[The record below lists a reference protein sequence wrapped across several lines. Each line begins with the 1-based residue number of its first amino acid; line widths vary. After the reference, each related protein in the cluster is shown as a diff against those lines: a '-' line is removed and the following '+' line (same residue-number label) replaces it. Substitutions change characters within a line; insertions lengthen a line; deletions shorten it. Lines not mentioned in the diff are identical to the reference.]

1 MLKNL
6 EQCYN
11 SEQKW
16 LQKKILTNFLHH
28 KKSLLISQPLS
39 SNFHVEFYII
49 FRLEKTIFH
58 PILTFAGAESFAGD
72 ADRRVVDAI
81 VVFQPA
87 WGAVRA
93 IIASAKERRLNHG
106 ALLTSGTKKKRARA
120 VLNCSTRNNLIARV
134 CVSFP
139 CYFLPFTIFITF
151 HGVVAVSSVVIKI
164 PRFFLSFRRIF
175 FYFRGIFLLPHDY
188 HRSSSRRFLRE
199 GKIRKKSFISI
210 F

>member
-16 LQKKILTNFLHH
+16 LQKKILNNFLHH

-106 ALLTSGTKKKRARA
+106 ALLTSGTKKKGR
-120 VLNCSTRNNLIARV
+120 T
-134 CVSFP
+134 
-139 CYFLPFTIFITF
+139 PF
-151 HGVVAVSSVVIKI
+151 
-164 PRFFLSFRRIF
+164 
-175 FYFRGIFLLPHDY
+175 
-188 HRSSSRRFLRE
+188 
-199 GKIRKKSFISI
+199 
-210 F
+210 

>member
-1 MLKNL
+1 M
-6 EQCYN
+6 
-11 SEQKW
+11 
-16 LQKKILTNFLHH
+16 
-28 KKSLLISQPLS
+28 
-39 SNFHVEFYII
+39 
-49 FRLEKTIFH
+49 
-58 PILTFAGAESFAGD
+58 
-72 ADRRVVDAI
+72 
-81 VVFQPA
+81 VFQPA

-134 CVSFP
+134 CFPSP

-151 HGVVAVSSVVIKI
+151 HRVVAVSSVVIKI

-199 GKIRKKSFISI
+199 GKIRRKSFISI

>member
-49 FRLEKTIFH
+49 FRLEKRYSTRSSPLQGQNPLQAMRTDVWWMQLWYSSRH
-58 PILTFAGAESFAGD
+58 GELYVRLSLPQRNVGLTTGHSWHLE
-72 ADRRVVDAI
+72 
-81 VVFQPA
+81 Q
-87 WGAVRA
+87 
-93 IIASAKERRLNHG
+93 
-106 ALLTSGTKKKRARA
+106 KKRARA

-134 CVSFP
+134 CFPSP

-151 HGVVAVSSVVIKI
+151 HRVVAVSSVVIKI